1 MEILEI
7 LKGMLFLIPE
17 IGVLVACIYYLAKSK
32 SVASMLMTIGSFIGI
47 CIMIYYRLIMPLT
60 IYANGVGNVAD
71 SMMFYNILGFAGFIG
86 SVLFTVGLFLL
97 VVNAVKQQ
105 KINNNPGF

>member
-1 MEILEI
+1 MEVLEI

-32 SVASMLMTIGSFIGI
+32 SVAGILMTIGSFIGI
-47 CIMIYYRLIMPLT
+47 CIMVYYRLIMPLT
-60 IYANGVGNVAD
+60 VYASGAGSVAD
-71 SMMFYNILGFAGFIG
+71 NMLFYQILGFVSFIG
-86 SVLFTVGLFLL
+86 AVLFAVGLFLL